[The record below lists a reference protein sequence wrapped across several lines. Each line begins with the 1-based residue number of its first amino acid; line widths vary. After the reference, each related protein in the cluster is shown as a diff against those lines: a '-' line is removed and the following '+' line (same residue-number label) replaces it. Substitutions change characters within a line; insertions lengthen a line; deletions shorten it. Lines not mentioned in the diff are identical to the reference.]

1 MPGSPATPDHP
12 LPRRIGY
19 FLTGILLGLA
29 AGFANGLLV
38 ANTQQIQGA
47 FGLSSVETGWL
58 VAAYS
63 MTNVCTSMLLVKFRQ
78 RFGVTLFARIFLPAF
93 GLVCLL
99 QMFFESYHLELL
111 LRGIGGIVGSGL
123 TSFALF
129 YFMQSLPP
137 AKRLAGMVLGIGMGQ
152 LALPLARVLSP
163 LLLAQGD
170 IHFLFAFELGLALLC
185 LAAAGLLPLPPSET
199 VDTFE
204 GLDLLTFAFL
214 APGVGLL
221 CGVLSLG
228 RIVWWTTPWIGYAVA
243 ASILLIGI
251 ATLIEHN
258 RANPLLNLRWMASPR
273 IVMFALLAA
282 SMRVLLTEQ
291 GYGSVGLLT
300 ALGLG
305 PDQLVTFNAV
315 ITLASLAG
323 LVIGTL
329 TLNPTRVLETL
340 MIAVA
345 LIGLAGWMDADA
357 SNLTRPP
364 QLYLTQAMI
373 GFAAILFVGPLM
385 MIGMFRALSRG
396 PSHMVS
402 YTAVFGISQTMGG
415 LGGTALLGSFQI
427 ARERLHS
434 NELVQQIQLTDP
446 LDATRITQLGGAYG
460 RVLGDPA
467 LRQAEGGALLAQQ
480 VTREANVMAFND
492 VFLLIAVLAAIA
504 FVLLAARWLYFRRR
518 GTNTLAEDVAALQK
532 MRQAAQNG

>member
-29 AGFANGLLV
+29 GGFANGLLV

-199 VDTFE
+199 IDTFE
-204 GLDLLTFAFL
+204 ALDLLTFAFL

-228 RIVWWTTPWIGYAVA
+228 RTVWWTTPWIGYAVA
-243 ASILLIGI
+243 ASIVLIGI

-273 IVMFALLAA
+273 IVMFAVLAA
-282 SMRVLLTEQ
+282 SMRVLFTEQ

-364 QLYLTQAMI
+364 QLY
-373 GFAAILFVGPLM
+373 
-385 MIGMFRALSRG
+385 
-396 PSHMVS
+396 
-402 YTAVFGISQTMGG
+402 
-415 LGGTALLGSFQI
+415 
-427 ARERLHS
+427 
-434 NELVQQIQLTDP
+434 
-446 LDATRITQLGGAYG
+446 
-460 RVLGDPA
+460 
-467 LRQAEGGALLAQQ
+467 
-480 VTREANVMAFND
+480 
-492 VFLLIAVLAAIA
+492 
-504 FVLLAARWLYFRRR
+504 RRR
-518 GTNTLAEDVAALQK
+518 P
-532 MRQAAQNG
+532 

>member
-29 AGFANGLLV
+29 GGFANGLLV